1 MTEFAPEDF
10 FGVEGREEIEQ
21 LSDAFL
27 AAGLYLSD
35 WGATSQTYNDEIGAA
50 TAYLC
55 GTNRLTQRCQAAGG
69 AGYRYQVMKKA
80 TEYQEFVDQG
90 ILR

>member
-27 AAGLYLSD
+27 AAGADLEMIEEELD
-35 WGATSQTYNDEIGAA
+35 DDPIEPMDI
-50 TAYLC
+50 
-55 GTNRLTQRCQAAGG
+55 
-69 AGYRYQVMKKA
+69 
-80 TEYQEFVDQG
+80 
-90 ILR
+90 